1 MQGLFFILSVKRRLF
16 MQLVLATR
24 NANKLEEIRDV
35 LGLNPHTVKS
45 SFDYPQIPDVVEDK
59 DTLEGNAI
67 KKATTIAA
75 ATGCWALADDSGLEV
90 DALAGAPGVY
100 SARYAGEHCSYL
112 DNCNKL
118 LFEMEGK
125 TNRRARFRT
134 VLALVNLVGEVR
146 TLEGAMEGTI
156 LTEMRG
162 EGGFGYDPVFMPEGY
177 DLSYAE
183 FDPAEKNRI
192 SHRGKALHAAIEQWG
207 ALFAQI

>member
-1 MQGLFFILSVKRRLF
+1 

-35 LGLNPHTVKS
+35 LGLDPHTVKS

-125 TNRRARFRT
+125 SNRRARFRT

-146 TLEGAMEGTI
+146 TLEGVMEGTI

-162 EGGFGYDPVFMPEGY
+162 DGGFGYDPVFIPNGY

-192 SHRGKALHAAIEQWG
+192 SHRGRALQAAIEQWG
-207 ALFAQI
+207 SLFAQL